1 MENEQTPAG
10 EIIGIGVMRKGMP
23 CGISITRVDMLKCNM
38 HGMKFSIVSPLKI
51 EKGDTIELI
60 FESKYKLTYNVL
72 KEELP
77 QCSP

>member
-1 MENEQTPAG
+1 MENEQTPRG
-10 EIIGIGVMRKGMP
+10 EIIGIGVIRNGMP
-23 CGISITRVDMLKCNM
+23 CGIDITRVNMLKINM

-60 FESKYKLTYNVL
+60 FESKYKLTHNVL

-77 QCSP
+77 ECSS

>member
-1 MENEQTPAG
+1 MENKQTPTG
-10 EIIGIGVMRKGMP
+10 DLIGIGVMRDGMP
-23 CGISITRVDMLKCNM
+23 CGIDITRLKMLKINM

-60 FESKYKLTYNVL
+60 FESKFKLAYDAL

-77 QCSP
+77 ECSS